1 MRRNGTG
8 YVTFIVHLV
17 LLFDLALSKSEYTKL
32 FDKCGREKNAF
43 DCLKR
48 RALEI
53 LDAAIM
59 DDSVYALNEY
69 VSIGRD
75 PAALAR
81 TSNRSFKDENGTELS
96 LDQMLDN
103 KFHEYIASRSV
114 KLTIPGDTFQGR
126 RKRNK
131 GYGALMIG
139 ALAVGAMMAQLAYGK
154 IAFLA
159 GTALLTAK
167 IALVLSAI
175 IGLKK
180 LVSQQGGGGH
190 EVIYAT
196 GSEHHGGYSGG
207 GGYGGGW
214 QRTIEGVPPT

>member
-1 MRRNGTG
+1 MKGTRSLS
-8 YVTFIVHLV
+8 YVEILACLLV
-17 LLFDLALSKSEYTKL
+17 LANAVHAKNEYTKL
-32 FDKCGREKNAF
+32 FDRCATQKNAF

-53 LDAAIM
+53 LDNAI
-59 DDSVYALNEY
+59 DDETVYVVNDF
-69 VSIGRD
+69 VSIKKDPTVNARSFGGSVD
-75 PAALAR
+75 PANSTANATL
-81 TSNRSFKDENGTELS
+81 DEQ
-96 LDQMLDN
+96 LDRKL
-103 KFHEYIASRSV
+103 HEYLSSRSIQ
-114 KLTIPGDTFQGR
+114 LTIPGDTFEGR
-126 RKRNK
+126 KK
-131 GYGALMIG
+131 KEKYGGLMLG
-139 ALAVGAMMAQLAYGK
+139 GLAIAGMMAQLAYGK

-180 LVSQQGGGGH
+180 LVSSGGGGH

-196 GSEHHGGYSGG
+196 ASEH

-214 QRTIEGVPPT
+214 QRALDGIPPT